1 MYPLSSNLICE
12 GSQTKFNHFNDPS
25 LKKTSIS
32 NSWQVSGD
40 CLETV
45 HFTDFL
51 AEIMFY
57 ELYFFIKNDNELAF
71 LEKNPLKQA
80 LFMYF
85 ATLC

>member
-1 MYPLSSNLICE
+1 MYPLSLNLICE
-12 GSQTKFNHFNDPS
+12 GFQTKFNLFNDPS

-51 AEIMFY
+51 AEIMFL
-57 ELYFFIKNDNELAF
+57 ELYFFIKNDIELAI
-71 LEKNPLKQA
+71 LEKNP